1 MRLVID
7 HVSKRYGDRAGKAT
21 MALQNI
27 TLTVDHEEFVAI
39 VGPSGSGKSTLLAM
53 VAGLTDITSGEIYF
67 SGLENGVDP
76 RIGVVFQEH
85 ALFPWRT
92 VIHNIEFG
100 LEQRGIGKKER
111 REKAFFY
118 VEMMGLTGF
127 EHKFPHQLSGGMR
140 QRVGIARA
148 LAIQPD
154 LLLMDEPLSALDAQ
168 TRLILQEELLRIWNH
183 ERHNTLYVTHN
194 IQEAVALAD
203 RVVVLT
209 SRPGQIAEVVNIAI
223 SKNDRDQPEMQ
234 RAMAEYSQQIWH
246 LIRNDAERALK
257 ENASG

>member
-1 MRLVID
+1 M
-7 HVSKRYGDRAGKAT
+7 
-21 MALQNI
+21 
-27 TLTVDHEEFVAI
+27 
-39 VGPSGSGKSTLLAM
+39 
-53 VAGLTDITSGEIYF
+53 
-67 SGLENGVDP
+67 
-76 RIGVVFQEH
+76 
-85 ALFPWRT
+85 
-92 VIHNIEFG
+92 
-100 LEQRGIGKKER
+100 
-111 REKAFFY
+111 
-118 VEMMGLTGF
+118 
-127 EHKFPHQLSGGMR
+127 
-140 QRVGIARA
+140 GIARA